1 MIRGMPP
8 TQFGASQSIYVTINN
23 KQIASST
30 LTTNGQLTKA
40 ILGIKDLTI
49 MLITTSLF
57 LWMKSNDYYWNFK
70 TYLLK
75 LIKN

>member
-57 LWMKSNDYYWNFK
+57 L
-70 TYLLK
+70 
-75 LIKN
+75 